1 MEKSDRSEPEE
12 TVQEGLNVVQD
23 PAVDQI
29 QEVDL
34 DGLQSD
40 KQLQKSGDPTQNEAF
55 KLVVT
60 DEAQKLLQQEK
71 EEPAQNIPNRDSL
84 QKSEKKKSFR
94 QEYRELEELGQKTD
108 ANIMVQEK
116 DESSFALEE
125 DSRQANQSESD
136 AIHQKRDVFSK
147 DKLLE
152 SDGNATVKRTA
163 EAPERILLVPD
174 QESIQITQQEDNDAT
189 QQECDRIVKDESLQ
203 PKFKTNLTEQ
213 LKEETRESSIASME
227 DPTRTA
233 EQEANDG
240 DRTTENDRHFQES
253 ESGPESEESHHV
265 CLRTGQLEEVAFL
278 PSPSRICHHRTHI
291 VQRQRLPLVPE
302 VPDDPLAP
310 FEEEILIGRHS
321 RTLGERLPTL
331 KPTGNLGRS

>member
-1 MEKSDRSEPEE
+1 ENTKRMEKSDTGEPEE
-12 TVQEGLNVVQD
+12 TVQEDLHIQD
-23 PAVDQI
+23 PVVCQV

-40 KQLQKSGDPTQNEAF
+40 KQLQQLQKSGDPTQNEAF

-60 DEAQKLLQQEK
+60 DETQKLMQQEQEDPAQKV
-71 EEPAQNIPNRDSL
+71 PTRDSR
-84 QKSEKKKSFR
+84 QKSEEKKSSR
-94 QEYRELEELGQKTD
+94 QECKELEELGQKTD

-116 DESSFALEE
+116 DESPFALEQ
-125 DSRQANQSESD
+125 DSRQANQPESD
-136 AIHQKRDVFSK
+136 AIHQERDVFSK

-152 SDGNATVKRTA
+152 SGGNATAQRMT
-163 EAPERILLVPD
+163 EDPENILLVPD

-189 QQECDRIVKDESLQ
+189 QQECDRIVEDESLQ

-240 DRTTENDRHFQES
+240 DRTT
-253 ESGPESEESHHV
+253 
-265 CLRTGQLEEVAFL
+265 
-278 PSPSRICHHRTHI
+278 
-291 VQRQRLPLVPE
+291 
-302 VPDDPLAP
+302 
-310 FEEEILIGRHS
+310 
-321 RTLGERLPTL
+321 
-331 KPTGNLGRS
+331 